1 MFFLLRLSLWLA
13 YCYHVYQS
21 FSMPGQL
28 QQLTWWLPLAGS
40 IAYGSMI
47 YFGKKIMANRAP
59 LNPKNAMLIYNI
71 YQSGINGFMAAWL
84 VYWAYQNFAVSKD
97 SPTLY
102 SLTSW
107 IWGNY
112 EDHSAKGFNIAFG
125 MWMHY
130 NNKYLELFDTFFMVV
145 KKKDEQ
151 ISFLHVYHHI
161 LLVWSWFACISFCIG
176 GDAYYGASFNSLVHF
191 FMYGYYALA
200 LFQISCPWKKH
211 LTMFQMIQFVCCG
224 SQSIYVFFKGN
235 VWWFVPALQLFVMI
249 NMLYLFSKFYSK
261 KYNKKDGA
269 VKKPTAVKAA
279 TSSSAEFSFDGSAAR
294 ESPASSA
301 SPPPTFSTALVNN
314 SEEEAVLTE
323 LAKASPKANGHSQVR
338 EAEEEETSSGKKSSS
353 KKKASSSKKRS
364 KKAE

>member
-1 MFFLLRLSLWLA
+1 M
-13 YCYHVYQS
+13 YCYSVYRG
-21 FSMPGQL
+21 FTLPGQL

-40 IAYGSMI
+40 VAYACMI
-47 YFGKKIMANRAP
+47 FFGKRIMADRAP

-71 YQSGINGFMAAWL
+71 YQSAINGFMSAWL
-84 VYWAYQNFAVSKD
+84 VYWAYQNFAESKD
-97 SPTLY
+97 APTAW

-112 EDHSAKGFNIAFG
+112 EDRTSKGFNIAFG

-161 LLVWSWFACISFCIG
+161 LLVWSWFACILFCIG

-200 LFQISCPWKKH
+200 LFQIPCPWKKH

-235 VWWFVPALQLFVMI
+235 VWWFVPALQLFVMV

-261 KYNKKDGA
+261 KYNKKEGGGSA
-269 VKKPTAVKAA
+269 TKKAA
-279 TSSSAEFSFDGSAAR
+279 AKVAPSTATSAEFSFASGST
-294 ESPASSA
+294 
-301 SPPPTFSTALVNN
+301 SPPPMFSTALVNT
-314 SEEEAVLTE
+314 SEEEAARVERL
-323 LAKASPKANGHSQVR
+323 KASPNQNTKLVH
-338 EAEEEETSSGKKSSS
+338 EADADQEEEEETSIKKASSS
-353 KKKASSSKKRS
+353 KKKPSSSKKRS